1 MAKVHGNEKAPETV
15 ICGVVPL
22 AQMLGITQQQ
32 IKNLVDNG
40 VVIKVGRGKY
50 DAIQSVKNYI
60 NGMRDREQLRNKKPE
75 EIKVMVEV
83 QKLEHESVKT
93 RKTQL
98 QVMQM
103 EGTLHRAE
111 DVKAIWNNIIVAA
124 KSRLLAIGVKVSPQI
139 TGETDATVIK
149 DAIDREVREALT
161 EIKEYDATV
170 MLGDYTVIADTDD
183 EEEGGADDEES
194 DDE

>member
-40 VVIKVGRGKY
+40 VVVKVGRGKY

-75 EIKVMVEV
+75 EIRVMVEA
-83 QKLEHESVKT
+83 QKLEHETVKT

-98 QVMQM
+98 QVLQM
-103 EGTLHRAE
+103 EGALHHAD

-124 KSRLLAIGVKVSPQI
+124 KSRLLSIGVKVSPQVA
-139 TGETDATVIK
+139 GETDATVIK

-161 EIKEYDATV
+161 EIKEYDASV
-170 MLGDYTVIADTDD
+170 LMGEYTVIAD
-183 EEEGGADDEES
+183 EEEGGADDEET

>member
-1 MAKVHGNEKAPETV
+1 MAKVHGNEKAPEEV

-22 AQMLGITQQQ
+22 AQMLGLTQQQ

-60 NGMRDREQLRNKKPE
+60 NGMRDREELRNKKPE
-75 EIKVMVEV
+75 EIRVMVEA
-83 QKLEHESVKT
+83 QKLEHEAVKT

-103 EGTLHRAE
+103 EGSLHHAE
-111 DVKAIWNNIIVAA
+111 DVRAIWNNIVVAA
-124 KSRLLAIGVKVSPQI
+124 KSRLLAIGVKVSPQV

-161 EIKEYDATV
+161 EIKEYDAGV
-170 MLGDYTVIADTDD
+170 LLGDYTVIAD
-183 EEEGGADDEES
+183 EEEGGADGEENDEE
-194 DDE
+194 

>member
-1 MAKVHGNEKAPETV
+1 MAKVHGNEKAPEEV

-22 AQMLGITQQQ
+22 AQMLGLTQQQ

-60 NGMRDREQLRNKKPE
+60 NGMRDREELRSKKPE
-75 EIKVMVEV
+75 EIRVMVEA
-83 QKLEHESVKT
+83 QKLEHEAVKT

-103 EGTLHRAE
+103 EGSLHHAE
-111 DVKAIWNNIIVAA
+111 DVRAIWNNIVVAA
-124 KSRLLAIGVKVSPQI
+124 KSRLLAIGVKVSPQV

-161 EIKEYDATV
+161 EIKEYDAGV
-170 MLGDYTVIADTDD
+170 LLGDYTVIAD
-183 EEEGGADDEES
+183 EEEGGADGEENDEE
-194 DDE
+194 

>member
-1 MAKVHGNEKAPETV
+1 MAKVHGNEKAPESV

-40 VVIKVGRGKY
+40 VVVKVGRGKY
-50 DAIQSVKNYI
+50 DAIKSVNNYI
-60 NGMRDREQLRNKKPE
+60 NGMRDREQMRNKKPE
-75 EIKVMVEV
+75 EIRVMVEA
-83 QKLEHESVKT
+83 QKLEHETVKT

-98 QVMQM
+98 QVLQM
-103 EGTLHRAE
+103 EGSLHHAE

-124 KSRLLAIGVKVSPQI
+124 KSRLLAIGVKVSPQV

-170 MLGDYTVIADTDD
+170 MLGDYTVIADD
-183 EEEGGADDEES
+183 EEEGETDGEENDDE
-194 DDE
+194 